1 MLASFLA
8 RRSSMA
14 QDNVAEVGDG
24 MSLRHWRLLR
34 IVSALTY
41 IVNPMIDVIQ
51 AEAVMLLGGFA
62 IWVAWILW
70 FDE

>member
-1 MLASFLA
+1 
-8 RRSSMA
+8 
-14 QDNVAEVGDG
+14 

-62 IWVAWILW
+62 IWVAWKLW